1 MTYIYALANQKG
13 GVGKTTTAVNLSAY
27 LARLGKRVLLLDLDP
42 QSNAS
47 SSLGIYKETV
57 EISSYDVLLGSATAL
72 QATLKNTQLNLAIIP
87 ASPGLA
93 AAEIELVGEYAREH
107 RLQEAL
113 KPEIDKY
120 EYILIDCPP
129 SLGLLTVNALAAASS
144 GVLIPVQCEYLALE
158 GLSQLARTVQLV
170 KQRLNPQID
179 VRGLVMTMYDGRNTL
194 AQQVVD
200 QVEKHFGNKVFK
212 TRIPRNVRLSE
223 APSHGQPIVNYAPS
237 SPGGQA
243 YLALAKELIE
253 QNDGG
258 PPLAISDQPKTAP
271 TPLKPK
277 QTKLKADG

>member
-170 KQRLNPQID
+170 KERLNPQID

-258 PPLAISDQPKTAP
+258 PPSAMNSQSEAIPRS
-271 TPLKPK
+271 LKPK

>member
-93 AAEIELVGEYAREH
+93 AAEIDLVGEYAREH

-170 KQRLNPQID
+170 KERLNPQID

-258 PPLAISDQPKTAP
+258 PPSAMNSQSEAIPRS
-271 TPLKPK
+271 LKPK

>member
-13 GVGKTTTAVNLSAY
+13 GEGKTTTAVNLSAY

-113 KPEIDKY
+113 KPEVDKY

-258 PPLAISDQPKTAP
+258 PPSAISDQPKTAP

>member
-93 AAEIELVGEYAREH
+93 AAEIDLVGEYAREH

-120 EYILIDCPP
+120 E
-129 SLGLLTVNALAAASS
+129 
-144 GVLIPVQCEYLALE
+144 
-158 GLSQLARTVQLV
+158 
-170 KQRLNPQID
+170 
-179 VRGLVMTMYDGRNTL
+179 
-194 AQQVVD
+194 
-200 QVEKHFGNKVFK
+200 
-212 TRIPRNVRLSE
+212 
-223 APSHGQPIVNYAPS
+223 
-237 SPGGQA
+237 
-243 YLALAKELIE
+243 
-253 QNDGG
+253 
-258 PPLAISDQPKTAP
+258 
-271 TPLKPK
+271 
-277 QTKLKADG
+277 

>member
-1 MTYIYALANQKG
+1 MTYIYAIANQKG

-113 KPEIDKY
+113 KPEVDKY

-129 SLGLLTVNALAAASS
+129 SLGLLTVNALVAASS

-258 PPLAISDQPKTAP
+258 PPAAISDQPKTAP

>member
-113 KPEIDKY
+113 KPEVDKY

-129 SLGLLTVNALAAASS
+129 SLGLLTVNALVAASS

-258 PPLAISDQPKTAP
+258 PPSAISDHPKTAP